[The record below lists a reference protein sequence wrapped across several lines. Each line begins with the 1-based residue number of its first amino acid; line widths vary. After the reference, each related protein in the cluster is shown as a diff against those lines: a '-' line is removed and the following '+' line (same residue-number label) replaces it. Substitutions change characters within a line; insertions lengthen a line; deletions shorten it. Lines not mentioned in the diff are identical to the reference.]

1 MVNASLTS
9 FVANG
14 IDFPRIRTAVVA
26 DIMNVLATSYAN
38 APTYSS
44 GKYVD
49 VDPTLYEGKWEGTYS
64 TNQKFS
70 IDVSS
75 VNGFRA
81 KVKYQSGSTIKYQ
94 DVLIKDNAFRVGD
107 SKFTLAR
114 QGYAQVKT
122 VLTDA
127 ATGSTSVITSYA
139 QKTS

>member
-1 MVNASLTS
+1 
-9 FVANG
+9 
-14 IDFPRIRTAVVA
+14 VA

-38 APTYSS
+38 APTPSY

-64 TNQKFS
+64 TNQKFQ
-70 IDVSS
+70 IDVSN

-81 KVKYQSGSTIKYQ
+81 KVKYQSGGTIKYQ
-94 DVLIKDNAFRVGD
+94 EVLIKDNAFRVGD

-122 VLTDA
+122 VNVDA
-127 ATGSTSVITSYA
+127 ATGGTTLDTAYA
-139 QKTS
+139 RKTG

>member
-1 MVNASLTS
+1 M
-9 FVANG
+9 
-14 IDFPRIRTAVVA
+14 RMAVVA
-26 DIMNVLATSYAN
+26 DIMNLLSTSYAN
-38 APTYSS
+38 TQTYSA
-44 GKYVD
+44 GKYVN

-75 VNGFRA
+75 VSGFRA
-81 KVKYQSGSTIKYQ
+81 KVKYQSGNTIKYQ

-107 SKFTLAR
+107 SKFTLTR

-122 VLTDA
+122 VMTDA
-127 ATGSTSVITSYA
+127 ATGSTSVATSYV